1 LFRLNFILMTI
12 AQLKY
17 LLAVAKHLNFTK
29 ASQECHV
36 TQPTLSMQIQKLE
49 DELGVLIFD
58 RNKKPIKITEIGQ
71 KIIEQAKTIVNES
84 ARIND
89 LVQQEKGYIGGE
101 YKLGIIPTMVST
113 VLPMFLKSFINKYPE
128 VSIEIIEIPT
138 EQMIEALL
146 EGKLDAGIAATPL
159 EEQKIVEKPLYY
171 EPFVGFIPETHRLF
185 QKKLLE
191 EQDLDVKDILL
202 LDEGHCFR
210 DNILNIC
217 RMTDTEPKQF
227 DLKIGNFDALI
238 KLAKDGMGM
247 TLLPYLQ
254 TEDLC
259 EKDRKY
265 LRNFKKPEPA
275 REVSLIHARDIF
287 KKNITDAL
295 FKTIK
300 GIVKGAI
307 MFYDVRIISPL
318 PKSSN

>member
-1 LFRLNFILMTI
+1 MTI

-29 ASQECHV
+29 AAQQCHV

-49 DELGVLIFD
+49 DELGVIIFD
-58 RNKKPIKITEIGQ
+58 RVHKPITVTEIGK
-71 KIIEQAKTIVNES
+71 KIIEQAKIIVNES
-84 ARIND
+84 GRIND
-89 LVQQEKGYIGGE
+89 LVQQEKGYIGGD
-101 YKLGIIPTMVST
+101 YKLGIIPTIVPT
-113 VLPMFLKSFINKYPE
+113 LLPMFLQTFLKKYPE
-128 VSIEIIEIPT
+128 VYLEVLEIPT
-138 EQMIEALL
+138 EQMIEAIL

-159 EEQKIVEKPLYY
+159 EEPKIVEKVLYF
-171 EPFVGFIPETHRLF
+171 EPFVGFIPETHRLYR
-185 QKKLLE
+185 KEVLE

-217 RMTDTEPKQF
+217 RLKDNEPQDF
-227 DLKIGNFDALI
+227 ELKIGNFDALI
-238 KLAKDGMGM
+238 KMAKEGLGM

-259 EKDRKY
+259 SKDKKY
-265 LRNFKKPEPA
+265 LRNFIKPEPA
-275 REVSLIHARDIF
+275 REVSLIHNKDIY
-287 KKNITDAL
+287 KKNITDAM

-307 MFYDVRIISPL
+307 KFYDVKIISPL
-318 PKSSN
+318 PQKN

>member
-1 LFRLNFILMTI
+1 MTI

-17 LLAVAKHLNFTK
+17 LLAVAKYLNFTR
-29 ASQECHV
+29 ASQQCHV
-36 TQPTLSMQIQKLE
+36 TQPTLSMQVQKLE
-49 DELGVLIFD
+49 DELGVIIFD
-58 RNKKPIKITEIGQ
+58 RNKKPIKVTEIGK

-89 LVQQEKGYIGGE
+89 LVQQEKGFIGGE
-101 YKLGIIPTMVST
+101 YKLGIIPTIVPT
-113 VLPMFLKSFINKYPE
+113 LLPMFLKTFNKKYPK
-128 VSIEIIEIPT
+128 VHLQIIEIPT
-138 EQMIEALL
+138 EQMMESIID
-146 EGKLDAGIAATPL
+146 GKIDAGIAATPL
-159 EEQKIVEKPLYY
+159 EEEKIVEKPLYY

-185 QKKLLE
+185 KKNVLS

-217 RMTDTEPKQF
+217 STISKKEQGF
-227 DLKIGNFDALI
+227 ELNIGNFDALI
-238 KLAKDGMGM
+238 KLSREGLGM
-247 TLLPYLQ
+247 TLLPYLE

-259 EKDRKY
+259 KEDKKF

-275 REVSLIHARDIF
+275 REVSLIHAKDLY

-307 MFYDVRIISPL
+307 EFYDVRIISPL
-318 PKSSN
+318 PAKK

>member
-1 LFRLNFILMTI
+1 MTI

-17 LLAVAKHLNFTK
+17 LLAVAKYLNFTK
-29 ASQECHV
+29 ASQQCHV

-58 RNKKPIKITEIGQ
+58 RNKKPIKVTEIGK
-71 KIIEQAKTIVNES
+71 KIIDQAKTIVNES

-89 LVQQEKGYIGGE
+89 LVQQEKGYIGGA
-101 YKLGIIPTMVST
+101 YKLGIIPTIVPT
-113 VLPMFLKSFINKYPE
+113 LLPMFLKNFIKKYPDVE
-128 VSIEIIEIPT
+128 LEIVEIPT
-138 EQMIEALL
+138 QQMIEQIL

-159 EEQKIVEKPLYY
+159 EEDKIVEKPLYY

-185 QKKLLE
+185 QKKVLE

-217 RMTDTEPKQF
+217 RMTSNEPKQF
-227 DLKIGNFDALI
+227 DLNIGNFDTLI
-238 KLAKDGMGM
+238 KLSKDGLGM

-259 EKDRKY
+259 ERDKKY

-275 REVSLIHARDIF
+275 REVSLIHSKDIF

-307 MFYDVRIISPL
+307 EFYDVRIISPL
-318 PKSSN
+318 PPK

>member
-1 LFRLNFILMTI
+1 MTI

-29 ASQECHV
+29 AAQQCHV

-49 DELGVLIFD
+49 EELGIKIFD
-58 RNKKPIKITEIGQ
+58 RVRKPIKVTEIGK

-101 YKLGIIPTMVST
+101 YKLGIIPTLVPT
-113 VLPMFLKSFINKYPE
+113 VLPMFLKNFIKKYPE
-128 VSIEIIEIPT
+128 VQLDVFEIPT
-138 EQMIEALL
+138 EQMIEQLN

-159 EEQKIVEKPLYY
+159 EEEKIVEKPLFY
-171 EPFVGFIPETHRLF
+171 EPFVGFIPESHRLYE
-185 QKKLLE
+185 KAVLE
-191 EQDLDVKDILL
+191 ERDLDVKDILL

-217 RMTDTEPKQF
+217 RLKDAEPQAF
-227 DLKIGNFDALI
+227 ELNIGNFDALI
-238 KLAKDGMGM
+238 KMAKEGLGM

-259 EKDRKY
+259 ETDKKY
-265 LRNFKKPEPA
+265 LRNFKNPEPA
-275 REVSLIHARDIF
+275 REVSLIHSKDIF

-307 MFYDVRIISPL
+307 EFYDVKIISPL
-318 PKSSN
+318 PNKS

>member
-1 LFRLNFILMTI
+1 MTI

-29 ASQECHV
+29 ASQQCHV

-49 DELGVLIFD
+49 DELGVIIFD
-58 RNKKPIKITEIGQ
+58 RNKKPIKITEIGK
-71 KIIEQAKTIVNES
+71 KIIDQAKTIVNES

-101 YKLGIIPTMVST
+101 YILGIIPTLVPT
-113 VLPMFLKSFINKYPE
+113 ILPMFLRTFIKKYPE
-128 VSIEIIEIPT
+128 VNIEIVEIPT
-138 EQMIEALL
+138 EQMIESLL

-159 EEQKIVEKPLYY
+159 EEDKIVERPLFY

-185 QKKLLE
+185 QKKELD

-217 RMTDTEPKQF
+217 RMTSNEPKQF
-227 DLKIGNFDALI
+227 DLNIGNFEALI
-238 KLAKDGMGM
+238 KLSKEGLGM

-275 REVSLIHARDIF
+275 REVSLIHSKDIF
-287 KKNITDAL
+287 KKNITEAL

-300 GIVKGAI
+300 GIVRGAI
-307 MFYDVRIISPL
+307 EFYDVRIISPL
-318 PKSSN
+318 PKK

>member
-1 LFRLNFILMTI
+1 MTI

-17 LLAVAKHLNFTK
+17 LLAVAKYLNFTK
-29 ASQECHV
+29 ASQQCHV

-49 DELGVLIFD
+49 DELGVIIFD
-58 RNKKPIKITEIGQ
+58 RNKKPIKVTEIGK
-71 KIIEQAKTIVNES
+71 KIIDQAKTIVNES

-101 YKLGIIPTMVST
+101 YKLGIIPTLVPT
-113 VLPMFLKSFINKYPE
+113 ILPMFLRSFIKKYPE
-128 VSIEIIEIPT
+128 VNIEIIEIPT
-138 EQMIEALL
+138 EQMVEALL

-159 EEQKIVEKPLYY
+159 EEEKIIEKPLFY

-185 QKKLLE
+185 QKKELD

-217 RMTDTEPKQF
+217 RMTSNEPKQF
-227 DLKIGNFDALI
+227 DLNIGNFDALI
-238 KLAKDGMGM
+238 KLSKEGLGM

-275 REVSLIHARDIF
+275 REVSLIHSKDIF

-307 MFYDVRIISPL
+307 EFYDVRIISPL
-318 PKSSN
+318 PPK

>member
-1 LFRLNFILMTI
+1 MTI

-89 LVQQEKGYIGGE
+89 LVQQEKGYIGGD

-113 VLPMFLKSFINKYPE
+113 VLPMFLQTFIKKYPD

-138 EQMIEALL
+138 EQMMEALL
-146 EGKLDAGIAATPL
+146 DGKLDAGIAATPL
-159 EEQKIVEKPLYY
+159 EEEKIVEKPLYY

-185 QKKLLE
+185 QKQLLD

-238 KLAKDGMGM
+238 KLSKEGMGM

-275 REVSLIHARDIF
+275 REVSLIHAKDIF

-318 PKSSN
+318 PKNN

>member
-1 LFRLNFILMTI
+1 MTI

-29 ASQECHV
+29 AAQQCHV

-49 DELGVLIFD
+49 DELGVIIFD
-58 RNKKPIKITEIGQ
+58 RVRKPIKITEIGK

-89 LVQQEKGYIGGE
+89 LVQQEKGYIGGT
-101 YKLGIIPTMVST
+101 YKLGIIPTLVPT
-113 VLPMFLKSFINKYPE
+113 VLPMFLKNFIKKYPE
-128 VSIEIIEIPT
+128 VQLEIIEIPT
-138 EQMIEALL
+138 EQMIEQLN

-159 EEQKIVEKPLYY
+159 EEDKIVEKPLFY
-171 EPFVGFIPETHRLF
+171 EPFVGFIPETHRLYE
-185 QKKLLE
+185 KKMLV

-217 RMTDTEPKQF
+217 RLKDDEPQTYE
-227 DLKIGNFDALI
+227 LKIGNFDALI
-238 KLAKDGMGM
+238 KLVKDGLGM

-259 EKDRKY
+259 ADDKKY
-265 LRNFKKPEPA
+265 LRNFNKPEPA
-275 REVSLIHARDIF
+275 REVSLIHSKDIF

-307 MFYDVRIISPL
+307 KFYDVKIISPL
-318 PKSSN
+318 PNKS

>member
-1 LFRLNFILMTI
+1 MTI

-36 TQPTLSMQIQKLE
+36 TQPTLSMQVQKLE
-49 DELGVLIFD
+49 EELGVIIFD
-58 RNKKPIKITEIGQ
+58 RNKKPIQITEVGQ
-71 KIIEQAKTIVNES
+71 KIIDQAKTIVNES

-89 LVQQEKGYIGGE
+89 LVQQEKGYIGGD
-101 YKLGIIPTMVST
+101 YKLGIIPTVVPT
-113 VLPMFLKSFINKYPE
+113 LLPMFMKTFLKKYPD
-128 VSIEIIEIPT
+128 VNLEIFELTTQQIIDEIN
-138 EQMIEALL
+138 
-146 EGKLDAGIAATPL
+146 EGKIDAGIAATPL
-159 EEQKIVEKPLYY
+159 QESKIIERPLYY
-171 EPFVGFIPETHRLF
+171 EPFVGFIPENHRLF
-185 QKKLLE
+185 QKKVLD

-217 RMTDTEPKQF
+217 RMVSTEKNRF
-227 DLKIGNFDALI
+227 ELNIGNFDTLV
-238 KLAKDGMGM
+238 KLSKEGMGM

-259 EKDRKY
+259 PEDKKY

-275 REVSLIHARDIF
+275 REVSLIHSKDIF

-307 MFYDVRIISPL
+307 EFYDVRIISPL
-318 PKSSN
+318 PPKPIR

>member
-1 LFRLNFILMTI
+1 MTI

-36 TQPTLSMQIQKLE
+36 TQPTLSMQVQKLE
-49 DELGVLIFD
+49 DELGVIIFD
-58 RNKKPIKITEIGQ
+58 RNKKPIKITEIGK
-71 KIIEQAKTIVNES
+71 KIIDQAKTIVNES

-89 LVQQEKGYIGGE
+89 LVQQEKGYIGGD
-101 YKLGIIPTMVST
+101 YKLGIIPTVVPT
-113 VLPMFLKSFINKYPE
+113 LLPMFLRNFVHKYPQ
-128 VSIEIIEIPT
+128 VNLEILEIPT
-138 EQMIEALL
+138 QEMIEQIT
-146 EGKLDAGIAATPL
+146 EGKIDAGIAATPL
-159 EEQKIVEKPLYY
+159 EEPHIVEKPLYY
-171 EPFVGFIPETHRLF
+171 EPFVGFIPESHRLF
-185 QKKLLE
+185 QKKELE

-217 RMTDTEPKQF
+217 RMKTNEPQQF
-227 DLKIGNFDALI
+227 DLNISNFDALI
-238 KLAKDGMGM
+238 KLSKEGLGM

-259 EKDRKY
+259 ERDKRF

-275 REVSLIHARDIF
+275 REISLIHAKDIF

-307 MFYDVRIISPL
+307 QFYDVKIISPL
-318 PKSSN
+318 PAKH

>member
-1 LFRLNFILMTI
+1 MTI

-17 LLAVAKHLNFTK
+17 LLAVAKHLNFTR
-29 ASQECHV
+29 ASQQCHV

-49 DELGVLIFD
+49 DELGIIIFD
-58 RNKKPIKITEIGQ
+58 RNKKPIKVTEIGR

-84 ARIND
+84 SRIND
-89 LVQQEKGYIGGE
+89 LVQQEKGYIGGD
-101 YKLGIIPTMVST
+101 YRLGIIPTLVPT
-113 VLPMFLKSFINKYPE
+113 ILPMFLKTFLKKYPE
-128 VSIEIIEIPT
+128 VQLEIIEIPT
-138 EQMIEALL
+138 EQMIESLK

-159 EEQKIVEKPLYY
+159 EEDKIEEKPLFY

-185 QKKLLE
+185 EKKILD

-217 RMTDTEPKQF
+217 RLLSNNPKELE
-227 DLKIGNFDALI
+227 LKIGNFDTLI
-238 KLAKDGMGM
+238 KLSKDGLGM

-259 EKDRKY
+259 QNDRKY

-275 REVSLIHARDIF
+275 REVSLIHSKDIF

-307 MFYDVRIISPL
+307 QFYDVKIISPL
-318 PKSSN
+318 PPKR

>member
-1 LFRLNFILMTI
+1 MTI

-17 LLAVAKHLNFTK
+17 LLAVAKYLNFTK
-29 ASQECHV
+29 ASQQCHV

-49 DELGVLIFD
+49 DELGVIIFD
-58 RNKKPIKITEIGQ
+58 RNKKPIKVTEIGK
-71 KIIEQAKTIVNES
+71 KIIDQAKTIVNES

-89 LVQQEKGYIGGE
+89 LVQQEKGYIGGD
-101 YKLGIIPTMVST
+101 YKLGIIPTIIPT
-113 VLPMFLKSFINKYPE
+113 LLPMFLKNFIKKYPE
-128 VSIEIIEIPT
+128 VRIEIVEIPT
-138 EQMIEALL
+138 QQMVEQIM

-159 EEQKIVEKPLYY
+159 EEPQIVEKPLFY

-185 QKKLLE
+185 KKKELD

-217 RMTDTEPKQF
+217 RMKTDDDQPF
-227 DLKIGNFDALI
+227 SLNIGNFDALI
-238 KLAKDGMGM
+238 KLSKDGLGM

-259 EKDRKY
+259 PSDKKY

-275 REVSLIHARDIF
+275 REVSLIHSKDIF

-295 FKTIK
+295 YKTIK

-307 MFYDVRIISPL
+307 EFYDVKIISPL
-318 PKSSN
+318 PAKH

>member
-1 LFRLNFILMTI
+1 MTI

-29 ASQECHV
+29 AAQECHV

-49 DELGVLIFD
+49 DELGVIIFD
-58 RNKKPIKITEIGQ
+58 RVRKPIKITEIGK

-84 ARIND
+84 TRIND
-89 LVQQEKGYIGGE
+89 LVQQEKGYIGGS
-101 YKLGIIPTMVST
+101 YKLGIIPTLIPT
-113 VLPMFLKSFINKYPE
+113 VLPMFLKSFIKKYPKVELE
-128 VSIEIIEIPT
+128 VYETPT
-138 EQMIEALL
+138 QQMIEQLY

-159 EEQKIVEKPLYY
+159 EEEKIVEKPLFY

-185 QKKLLE
+185 QKKVLE

-217 RMTDTEPKQF
+217 SLKDDEPQDF
-227 DLKIGNFDALI
+227 ELNIGNFDALI
-238 KLAKDGMGM
+238 KLAKEGLGM

-259 EKDRKY
+259 PADKKY

-275 REVSLIHARDIF
+275 REVSLIHSKDIF

-307 MFYDVRIISPL
+307 EFYDVKIISPL
-318 PKSSN
+318 PKKN

>member
-1 LFRLNFILMTI
+1 MTI

-29 ASQECHV
+29 ASVQCHV

-49 DELGVLIFD
+49 DELGIIIFD
-58 RNKKPIKITEIGQ
+58 RNKKPIKVTEIGR
-71 KIIEQAKTIVNES
+71 KIIEQAKIIVNES
-84 ARIND
+84 GRITD
-89 LVQQEKGYIGGE
+89 LVQQEKGFIGGD
-101 YKLGIIPTMVST
+101 YKLGIIPTIVPT
-113 VLPMFLKSFINKYPE
+113 LLPMFLRTFIKKYPE
-128 VSIEIIEIPT
+128 VNLQIIEIPT
-138 EQMIEALL
+138 EQMMAEII

-159 EEQKIVEKPLYY
+159 EEEKIIERPLYV

-185 QKKLLE
+185 KKNELK

-217 RMTDTEPKQF
+217 STLSKDEQDF
-227 DLKIGNFDALI
+227 ELNIGNFDALI
-238 KLAKDGMGM
+238 KMSKEGLGM

-259 EKDRKY
+259 QNDKKY
-265 LRNFKKPEPA
+265 LRNFVKPEPA
-275 REVSLIHARDIF
+275 REVSLIHSKDIY
-287 KKNITDAL
+287 KKNVTDAL
-295 FKTIK
+295 FKTIR

-307 MFYDVRIISPL
+307 EFYDVRIISPL
-318 PKSSN
+318 PPKH

>member
-1 LFRLNFILMTI
+1 MTI

-29 ASQECHV
+29 AATQCHV

-49 DELGVLIFD
+49 DELGVIIFD
-58 RNKKPIKITEIGQ
+58 RQKKPIKITEIGK
-71 KIIEQAKTIVNES
+71 KIIEQSKIIVNES
-84 ARIND
+84 GRIND
-89 LVQQEKGYIGGE
+89 LVQQEKGYIGGD
-101 YKLGIIPTMVST
+101 YRLGIIPTVVPT
-113 VLPMFLKSFINKYPE
+113 LLPMFLKTFVQKYPN
-128 VSIEIIEIPT
+128 INLEIVEIPT
-138 EQMIEALL
+138 EQMMEDII

-159 EEQKIVEKPLYY
+159 EDDKIEERALYY
-171 EPFVGFIPETHRLF
+171 EPFVGFISEQHRLF
-185 QKKLLE
+185 QKKTLE

-202 LDEGHCFR
+202 LDDGHCFR

-217 RMTDTEPKQF
+217 STRNRDEQDFELFIGSFDT
-227 DLKIGNFDALI
+227 LI
-238 KLAKDGMGM
+238 KLTKEGVGM

-254 TEDLC
+254 SEDLC

-275 REVSLIHARDIF
+275 REISLIHSKDIF

-300 GIVKGAI
+300 GVVKGAI
-307 MFYDVRIISPL
+307 AFYDVRIISPL
-318 PKSSN
+318 PPKS

>member
-1 LFRLNFILMTI
+1 MTI

-29 ASQECHV
+29 ASQQCHV

-49 DELGVLIFD
+49 DELGVIIFD
-58 RNKKPIKITEIGQ
+58 RLRKPITVTEIGK
-71 KIIEQAKTIVNES
+71 KIIEQAKIIVNES
-84 ARIND
+84 GRIND
-89 LVQQEKGYIGGE
+89 LVQQEKGYIGGD
-101 YKLGIIPTMVST
+101 YKLGIIPTIVPT
-113 VLPMFLKSFINKYPE
+113 LLPMFLQTFLKKYPE
-128 VSIEIIEIPT
+128 VYLEVLEIPT
-138 EQMIEALL
+138 EQMIEAIL

-159 EEQKIVEKPLYY
+159 EEPKIVEKVLYF
-171 EPFVGFIPETHRLF
+171 EPFVGFIPETHRLYR
-185 QKKLLE
+185 KEVLE

-217 RMTDTEPKQF
+217 RLKDNEPQDF
-227 DLKIGNFDALI
+227 ELKIGNFDALI
-238 KLAKDGMGM
+238 KMAKEGLGM

-259 EKDRKY
+259 SKDKKY
-265 LRNFKKPEPA
+265 LRNFIKPEPA
-275 REVSLIHARDIF
+275 REVSLIHNKDIY
-287 KKNITDAL
+287 KKNITDAM

-307 MFYDVRIISPL
+307 KFYDVKIISPL
-318 PKSSN
+318 PNKS

>member
-1 LFRLNFILMTI
+1 MFRLKYIIMTI

-113 VLPMFLKSFINKYPE
+113 VLPMFLKTFTKKYPE

-146 EGKLDAGIAATPL
+146 DGKLDAGIAATPL
-159 EEQKIVEKPLYY
+159 EEEKIVEKPLFY

-185 QKKLLE
+185 QKKLLD

-217 RMTDTEPKQF
+217 RMTDTEPKPF

-238 KLAKDGMGM
+238 KLSKEGMGM

-259 EKDRKY
+259 EEDRKY

-318 PKSSN
+318 PKSNS

>member
-1 LFRLNFILMTI
+1 MTI

-29 ASQECHV
+29 ASQQCHV

-49 DELGVLIFD
+49 DELGVIIFD
-58 RNKKPIKITEIGQ
+58 RNKKPIQITEIGK
-71 KIIEQAKTIVNES
+71 KIVDQAKTIVNES

-101 YKLGIIPTMVST
+101 YKLGIIPTMVPT
-113 VLPMFLKSFINKYPE
+113 VLPMFLKSFVKKYPQ
-128 VSIEIIEIPT
+128 VNIEIIEIPT

-146 EGKLDAGIAATPL
+146 DGKLDAGIAATPL
-159 EEQKIVEKPLYY
+159 EEEKIVERPLFY
-171 EPFVGFIPETHRLF
+171 EPFVGFIPDTHRLF
-185 QKKLLE
+185 QKKWLD

-217 RMTDTEPKQF
+217 RMTSDEPKVF

-238 KLAKDGMGM
+238 KLAKDGLGM

-259 EKDRKY
+259 EKDRIY

-275 REVSLIHARDIF
+275 REVSLIHSKDIF

-307 MFYDVRIISPL
+307 QFYDVRIISPL
-318 PKSSN
+318 PKNELKN

>member
-1 LFRLNFILMTI
+1 MTI

-49 DELGVLIFD
+49 DELGILIFD
-58 RNKKPIKITEIGQ
+58 RNKKPIKITEIGG

-84 ARIND
+84 SRIND
-89 LVQQEKGYIGGE
+89 LVQQEKGYIGGV
-101 YKLGIIPTMVST
+101 YKLGIIPTIVPT
-113 VLPMFLKSFINKYPE
+113 LLPMFLKTFLKKYPE
-128 VSIEIIEIPT
+128 IELEIVEIPT
-138 EQMIEALL
+138 EKMIEALL
-146 EGKLDAGIAATPL
+146 DGKIDAGIAATPL
-159 EEQKIVEKPLYY
+159 EEEKIVERPLYY
-171 EPFVGFIPETHRLF
+171 EPFIGFIPETHRLF
-185 QKKLLE
+185 QKKELD

-217 RMTDTEPKQF
+217 RLLSDEKQ
-227 DLKIGNFDALI
+227 DVELNIGSFETLI
-238 KLAKDGMGM
+238 KLSKDGLGM

-275 REVSLIHARDIF
+275 REVSLIHSKDIF

-307 MFYDVRIISPL
+307 EFYDVKIISPL
-318 PKSSN
+318 PPKR

>member
-1 LFRLNFILMTI
+1 MTI

-29 ASQECHV
+29 ASQQCHV
-36 TQPTLSMQIQKLE
+36 TQPTLSMQVQKLE
-49 DELGVLIFD
+49 DELGVIIFD
-58 RNKKPIKITEIGQ
+58 RNKKPIKITEIGK
-71 KIIEQAKTIVNES
+71 KIIDQAKTIVNES

-89 LVQQEKGYIGGE
+89 LVQQEKGFIGGE
-101 YKLGIIPTMVST
+101 YKLGMIPTIVPT
-113 VLPMFLKSFINKYPE
+113 LLPMFLKSFINKYPE
-128 VSIEIIEIPT
+128 VQIEIVEIPT
-138 EQMIEALL
+138 AQMIEQIL

-159 EEQKIVEKPLYY
+159 EEERIVEKPLFY
-171 EPFVGFIPETHRLF
+171 EPFVGFIPDTHRLF
-185 QKKLLE
+185 QKKVLD

-217 RMTDTEPKQF
+217 RMKNAEPQEF
-227 DLKIGNFDALI
+227 QLNIGNFDALI
-238 KLAKDGMGM
+238 KLSKEGLGM

-259 EKDRKY
+259 PSDKKY

-275 REVSLIHARDIF
+275 REISLIHSKDIF
-287 KKNITDAL
+287 KKNITEAL

-307 MFYDVRIISPL
+307 EFYDVKIISPL
-318 PKSSN
+318 PPK

>member
-1 LFRLNFILMTI
+1 MTI

-17 LLAVAKHLNFTK
+17 LLAVAKYLNFTK
-29 ASQECHV
+29 ASQQCHV

-58 RNKKPIKITEIGQ
+58 RNKKPIKVTEIGQ
-71 KIIEQAKTIVNES
+71 KIIDQAKTIVNES

-89 LVQQEKGYIGGE
+89 LVQQEKGYIGGL
-101 YKLGIIPTMVST
+101 YRLGIIPTIVPT
-113 VLPMFLKSFINKYPE
+113 LLPMFLKNFIKKYPD
-128 VSIEIIEIPT
+128 VQLEIVEIPT
-138 EQMIEALL
+138 GQMIEQIL
-146 EGKLDAGIAATPL
+146 EGKIDAGIAATPL
-159 EEQKIVEKPLYY
+159 EEERIVEKPLYY
-171 EPFVGFIPETHRLF
+171 EPFIGFIPETHRLF
-185 QKKLLE
+185 EKQFLE

-217 RMTDTEPKQF
+217 RMKNADPHAF
-227 DLKIGNFDALI
+227 DLNIGNFDTLI
-238 KLAKDGMGM
+238 KLSKDGLGM

-259 EKDRKY
+259 PSEKKY

-275 REVSLIHARDIF
+275 REVSLIHSKDIF
-287 KKNITDAL
+287 KKNITEAL

-307 MFYDVRIISPL
+307 EFYDVKIISPL
-318 PKSSN
+318 PPKK

>member
-1 LFRLNFILMTI
+1 MTI

-17 LLAVAKHLNFTK
+17 LLAVAKYLNFTRV
-29 ASQECHV
+29 SQQCHV
-36 TQPTLSMQIQKLE
+36 TQPTLSMQVQKLE
-49 DELGVLIFD
+49 DELGVIIFD
-58 RNKKPIKITEIGQ
+58 RNKKPIKVTQIGE

-89 LVQQEKGYIGGE
+89 LVQQEKGFIGGD
-101 YKLGIIPTMVST
+101 YKLGIIPTIVPT
-113 VLPMFLKSFINKYPE
+113 LLPMFLKTFNKKYPK
-128 VSIEIIEIPT
+128 VHLQIIEIPT
-138 EQMIEALL
+138 EQMMESIID
-146 EGKLDAGIAATPL
+146 GKIDAGIAATPL
-159 EEQKIVEKPLYY
+159 EEEKIIEKPLYY

-185 QKKLLE
+185 KKNVLS

-217 RMTDTEPKQF
+217 STISKKEQGF
-227 DLKIGNFDALI
+227 ELKIGNFDALI
-238 KLAKDGMGM
+238 KLSKDGLGM
-247 TLLPYLQ
+247 TLLPYLE

-259 EKDRKY
+259 NSDKKY
-265 LRNFKKPEPA
+265 LRNFSKPEPA
-275 REVSLIHARDIF
+275 REVSLIHAKDLY

-307 MFYDVRIISPL
+307 EFYDVRIISPL
-318 PKSSN
+318 PAKK

>member
-1 LFRLNFILMTI
+1 MTI

-17 LLAVAKHLNFTK
+17 LLAVAKYLNFTK
-29 ASQECHV
+29 ASQQCHV

-49 DELGVLIFD
+49 DELGVIIFD
-58 RNKKPIKITEIGQ
+58 RNKKPIKVTEIGK
-71 KIIEQAKTIVNES
+71 KIIDQAKTIVNES

-101 YKLGIIPTMVST
+101 YKLGIIPTIVPT
-113 VLPMFLKSFINKYPE
+113 LLPMFLKTFIKKYPDVE
-128 VSIEIIEIPT
+128 LEIIEIPT
-138 EQMIEALL
+138 EQMIEQLL
-146 EGKLDAGIAATPL
+146 EGKIDAGIAATPL
-159 EEQKIVEKPLYY
+159 EESRIVEKPLYY
-171 EPFVGFIPETHRLF
+171 EPFIGFIPETHRLF
-185 QKKLLE
+185 QKKVLE

-217 RMTDTEPKQF
+217 RMTSNEPKQF

-238 KLAKDGMGM
+238 KLSKEGLGM

-254 TEDLC
+254 TEDLS
-259 EKDRKY
+259 EKDKKY

-275 REVSLIHARDIF
+275 REVSLIHSKDIF

-307 MFYDVRIISPL
+307 EFYDVRIISPL
-318 PKSSN
+318 PPK

>member
-1 LFRLNFILMTI
+1 MTI

-17 LLAVAKHLNFTK
+17 LLAVARHLNFTK

-49 DELGVLIFD
+49 DELGVVIFD
-58 RNKKPIKITEIGQ
+58 RNKKPIKITEIGK
-71 KIIEQAKTIVNES
+71 KIIDQAKTIVNES

-101 YKLGIIPTMVST
+101 YKLGIIPTMVPT
-113 VLPMFLKSFINKYPE
+113 VLPMFLKSFIKKYPD
-128 VSIEIIEIPT
+128 VNLEIIEIPT

-146 EGKLDAGIAATPL
+146 DGKLDAGIAATPL
-159 EEQKIVEKPLYY
+159 EEEKITEKTLFY
-171 EPFVGFIPETHRLF
+171 EPFVGFIPDTHRLF
-185 QKKLLE
+185 QKEFLD

-217 RMTDTEPKQF
+217 RMTSDEPKVF

-238 KLAKDGMGM
+238 KLVKDGLGM

-259 EKDRKY
+259 EKDKVY

-275 REVSLIHARDIF
+275 REVSLIHSKDIF
-287 KKNITDAL
+287 KKNITEAL

-307 MFYDVRIISPL
+307 EFYDVKIISPL
-318 PKSSN
+318 PKTDY

>member
-1 LFRLNFILMTI
+1 MTI

-29 ASQECHV
+29 ASQQCHV

-49 DELGVLIFD
+49 DELGVIIFD
-58 RNKKPIKITEIGQ
+58 RNKKPIKITEIGK
-71 KIIEQAKTIVNES
+71 KIIDQAKTIVNES

-101 YKLGIIPTMVST
+101 YRLGIIPTLVPT
-113 VLPMFLKSFINKYPE
+113 ILPMFLKTFLKKYDK
-128 VSIEIIEIPT
+128 VKLEIVEIPT
-138 EQMIEALL
+138 QQMIEELL

-159 EEQKIVEKPLYY
+159 EEEKIEEKPLFY
-171 EPFVGFIPETHRLF
+171 EPFVGFIPDTHRLYE
-185 QKKLLE
+185 KKVLN

-217 RMTDTEPKQF
+217 RMESNESQPF
-227 DLKIGNFDALI
+227 DLNIGNFDTLI
-238 KLAKDGMGM
+238 KLAKEGLGM

-265 LRNFKKPEPA
+265 LRNFNKPEPA
-275 REVSLIHARDIF
+275 REVSLIHSKDIF
-287 KKNITDAL
+287 KKNITEAL

-307 MFYDVRIISPL
+307 EFYDVKIISPL
-318 PKSSN
+318 PSKPIE

>member
-1 LFRLNFILMTI
+1 MTI

-29 ASQECHV
+29 AAQECHV

-49 DELGVLIFD
+49 DELGVIIFD
-58 RNKKPIKITEIGQ
+58 RVRKPIKITEIGK

-101 YKLGIIPTMVST
+101 YKLGIIPTLVPT
-113 VLPMFLKSFINKYPE
+113 ILPMFLRSFIKKYSE
-128 VSIEIIEIPT
+128 VQLEVYEIPT
-138 EQMIEALL
+138 QQMIEQLM

-159 EEQKIVEKPLYY
+159 EEEKIVEKPLFY
-171 EPFVGFIPETHRLF
+171 EPFVGFIPESHRLF
-185 QKKLLE
+185 QKKVLD

-217 RMTDTEPKQF
+217 RLKDDEPQDF
-227 DLKIGNFDALI
+227 ELNIGNFDALV
-238 KLAKDGMGM
+238 KLAKEGLGM

-259 EKDRKY
+259 PADKKY

-275 REVSLIHARDIF
+275 REVSLIHSKDIF

-307 MFYDVRIISPL
+307 EFYDVKIISPL
-318 PKSSN
+318 PQKS

>member
-1 LFRLNFILMTI
+1 MTI

-89 LVQQEKGYIGGE
+89 LVQQEKGYIGGD

-113 VLPMFLKSFINKYPE
+113 VLPMFLQTFIKKYPE

-138 EQMIEALL
+138 EQMMEALL
-146 EGKLDAGIAATPL
+146 DGKLDAGIAATPL
-159 EEQKIVEKPLYY
+159 EEEKIVERPLYY

-185 QKKLLE
+185 QKKLLD

-217 RMTDTEPKQF
+217 RMTSNEPKQF

-238 KLAKDGMGM
+238 KLSKDGMGM

-275 REVSLIHARDIF
+275 REVSLIHAKDIF

-318 PKSSN
+318 PKNN

>member
-1 LFRLNFILMTI
+1 MTI

-71 KIIEQAKTIVNES
+71 KIVEQAKTIVNES

-113 VLPMFLKSFINKYPE
+113 VLPMFLKTFIKKYPE

-146 EGKLDAGIAATPL
+146 DGKLDAGIAATPL
-159 EEQKIVEKPLYY
+159 EEEKIVEKPLYY

-185 QKKLLE
+185 QKKLLD

-217 RMTDTEPKQF
+217 RMTDTHPKQF

-238 KLAKDGMGM
+238 KLSKEGMGM

-287 KKNITDAL
+287 KKNITEAL

-318 PKSSN
+318 PKNPVTQK

>member
-1 LFRLNFILMTI
+1 MTI

-29 ASQECHV
+29 ASQECYV
-36 TQPTLSMQIQKLE
+36 TQPTLSMQVQKLE
-49 DELGVLIFD
+49 EELGVIIFD
-58 RNKKPIKITEIGQ
+58 RNKKPIQITEVGQ
-71 KIIEQAKTIVNES
+71 KIIDQAKTIVNES

-89 LVQQEKGYIGGE
+89 LVQQEKGYIGGD
-101 YKLGIIPTMVST
+101 YKLGIIPTVVPT
-113 VLPMFLKSFINKYPE
+113 LLPMFMKTFLKKYSDVNLEIFELTTQQIIDEIN
-128 VSIEIIEIPT
+128 
-138 EQMIEALL
+138 
-146 EGKLDAGIAATPL
+146 EGKIDAGIAATPL
-159 EEQKIVEKPLYY
+159 EESKIVERPLYY
-171 EPFVGFIPETHRLF
+171 EPFVGFIPENHRLF
-185 QKKLLE
+185 KKKILE

-217 RMTDTEPKQF
+217 RMVSHEKSRF
-227 DLKIGNFDALI
+227 ELNIGNFDALI
-238 KLAKDGMGM
+238 KLSKEGMGM

-254 TEDLC
+254 TEDIC
-259 EKDRKY
+259 AQDKKY

-275 REVSLIHARDIF
+275 REISLIHSKDIF

-307 MFYDVRIISPL
+307 KFYDVRIISPL
-318 PKSSN
+318 PPKHIR

>member
-1 LFRLNFILMTI
+1 MTI

-17 LLAVAKHLNFTK
+17 LLAVAKYLNFTK
-29 ASQECHV
+29 ASIQCHV

-49 DELGVLIFD
+49 DELGVIIFD
-58 RNKKPIKITEIGQ
+58 RNKKPIKITEIGK
-71 KIIEQAKTIVNES
+71 KIIDQAKTIVNES

-89 LVQQEKGYIGGE
+89 LVQQEKGYIGGV
-101 YKLGIIPTMVST
+101 YKLGIIPTIVPT
-113 VLPMFLKSFINKYPE
+113 LLPMFLRSFIKKYPE
-128 VSIEIIEIPT
+128 VQLEIYELPT
-138 EQMIEALL
+138 AQMIEQIL
-146 EGKLDAGIAATPL
+146 EGKIDAGIAATPL
-159 EEQKIVEKPLYY
+159 EEAQIVEKPLYY
-171 EPFVGFIPETHRLF
+171 EPFVGFIPESHRLF
-185 QKKLLE
+185 QKKILD

-217 RMTDTEPKQF
+217 RMASNEPKQF
-227 DLKIGNFDALI
+227 DLNIGNFDALI
-238 KLAKDGMGM
+238 KLSKEGLGM

-259 EKDRKY
+259 PGDKKY

-275 REVSLIHARDIF
+275 REVSLIHSKDIF
-287 KKNITDAL
+287 KKNITEAL

-307 MFYDVRIISPL
+307 QFYDVKIISPL
-318 PKSSN
+318 PQKHK

>member
-1 LFRLNFILMTI
+1 MTI

-29 ASQECHV
+29 ASQQCHV

-49 DELGVLIFD
+49 EELGVIIFD
-58 RNKKPIKITEIGQ
+58 RNKKPIKITEIGR
-71 KIIEQAKTIVNES
+71 KIIDQAKTIVNES

-101 YKLGIIPTMVST
+101 YKLGIIPTLVPT
-113 VLPMFLKSFINKYPE
+113 ILPMFLKTFTKKYPKVNLE
-128 VSIEIIEIPT
+128 VIEIPT
-138 EQMIEALL
+138 EQMIEELI

-159 EEQKIVEKPLYY
+159 EEDKIVEKPLFY

-185 QKKLLE
+185 QKKVLD

-217 RMTDTEPKQF
+217 RMQTNEPKAF

-238 KLAKDGMGM
+238 KLAKEGLGM

-259 EKDRKY
+259 DKDRKY
-265 LRNFKKPEPA
+265 LRNFNKPEPA
-275 REVSLIHARDIF
+275 REVSLIHSKDIF
-287 KKNITDAL
+287 KKNITEAL

-307 MFYDVRIISPL
+307 EFYDVRIISPL
-318 PKSSN
+318 PPKPIK

>member
-1 LFRLNFILMTI
+1 MTI

-17 LLAVAKHLNFTK
+17 LLAVAKYLNFTK
-29 ASQECHV
+29 ASQQCHV

-49 DELGVLIFD
+49 DELGVIIFD
-58 RNKKPIKITEIGQ
+58 RNKKPIKVTEIGK
-71 KIIEQAKTIVNES
+71 KIIDQAKTIVNES

-89 LVQQEKGYIGGE
+89 LVQQEKGYIGGD
-101 YKLGIIPTMVST
+101 YKLGMIPTIVPT
-113 VLPMFLKSFINKYPE
+113 LLPMFLRNFLKKYPD
-128 VSIEIIEIPT
+128 VKLEIIEVPT
-138 EQMIEALL
+138 SQMIEQIL
-146 EGKLDAGIAATPL
+146 EGKIDAGIAATPL
-159 EEQKIVEKPLYY
+159 EEPRLVEKPLFY

-185 QKKLLE
+185 HKNILE

-217 RMTDTEPKQF
+217 R
-227 DLKIGNFDALI
+227 LKSDDSQSFQLNIGNFDALI
-238 KLAKDGMGM
+238 KLSKEGLGM

-254 TEDLC
+254 TENLC
-259 EKDRKY
+259 ESDKKY

-275 REVSLIHARDIF
+275 REISLIHSRDIF

-300 GIVKGAI
+300 GVVKGAI
-307 MFYDVRIISPL
+307 EFYDVKIISPL
-318 PKSSN
+318 PPKY